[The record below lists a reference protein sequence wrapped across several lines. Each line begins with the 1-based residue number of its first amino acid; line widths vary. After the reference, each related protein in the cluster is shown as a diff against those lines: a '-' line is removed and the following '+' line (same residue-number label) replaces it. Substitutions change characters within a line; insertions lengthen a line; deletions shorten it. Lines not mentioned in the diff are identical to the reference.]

1 MNKTPRAAT
10 KREPKGLA
18 ERVERSDA
26 VWFLRRESV
35 GSVEI
40 LVPELRPDQ

>member
-1 MNKTPRAAT
+1 MNKTPCAAT
-10 KREPKGLA
+10 KREPKGLV

-26 VWFLRRESV
+26 VWFLQCESV

-40 LVPELRPDQ
+40 LVPELQPDQ